1 MKFVKIITSILLFS
15 AFASCNFGNKQNEEI
30 IYIKKQNIVKEKIQL
45 SGLTCVGCEITV
57 EEKLAKVEGVVAAK
71 ADYYTDEVFV
81 EFDYTKTNLS
91 ELIKLLSNTAYK
103 LK

>member
-1 MKFVKIITSILLFS
+1 MHYLKIITSILLFS
-15 AFASCNFGNKQNEEI
+15 AFASCNWGSKQNEEI

-57 EEKLAKVEGVVAAK
+57 EEKLAKIEGVVASK

-81 EFDYTKTNLS
+81 EFDSTKTNLS
-91 ELIKLLSNTAYK
+91 ELIELLRDTAYK
-103 LK
+103 PK